1 MIKTKRNTVSLS
13 ANNREAQR
21 MLNNVKYYLKISLM
35 LPNSKVIS
43 VLFEDSGN
51 FQDHLLLSRALISKV
66 SLLPA
71 NQRAVIIDK
80 TVLAAFVL
88 CGLLQVFYSKAEG

>member
-21 MLNNVKYYLKISLM
+21 MLNNVENYLKISLM
-35 LPNSKVIS
+35 LPDSKVIS
-43 VLFEDSGN
+43 VLFEDNEN
-51 FQDHLLLSRALISKV
+51 FQDHLLLSRAMISKV

-71 NQRAVIIDK
+71 NQRS
-80 TVLAAFVL
+80 
-88 CGLLQVFYSKAEG
+88 CNY